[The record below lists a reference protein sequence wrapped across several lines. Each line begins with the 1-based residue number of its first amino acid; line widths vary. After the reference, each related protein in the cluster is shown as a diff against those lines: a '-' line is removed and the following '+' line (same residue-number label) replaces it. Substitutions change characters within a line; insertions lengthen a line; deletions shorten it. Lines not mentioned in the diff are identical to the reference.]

1 MVSHG
6 HLEGRMGYAKA
17 PRVGLGYAKA
27 PRVGLGYAKAPKEG
41 MGTLR
46 EEWVTR
52 KAPKRTNG

>member
-27 PRVGLGYAKAPKEG
+27 PKEG
-41 MGTLR
+41 MVTLR